1 MSLRTKRKELH
12 GLVGALGVAVLLG
25 GLLGTLYP
33 ATFALFA
40 AVSIWI
46 VGTTLVN
53 VFTDKS

>member
-1 MSLRTKRKELH
+1 MSMRTKRKELH
-12 GLVGALGVAVLLG
+12 GVVGALGVAVLLG

-33 ATFALFA
+33 ATLALVM

-46 VGTTLVN
+46 IGTTLVN